1 MHTPLFRSLAFKNRS
16 FWSVFAI
23 RMLSPMSLPV
33 GCRDLTSVI
42 YDSSKQLSPAY
53 FNQNVDQINYDKI
66 VRYAL
71 DVSKTLLVDFLDG
84 ESLSYYEYFEI
95 NESLIE
101 FFVKIHI
108 ANANVWDNEDPCRQY
123 TGTGDLSHI
132 PKCKQGIDIANQR
145 RNDLV
150 EKCDDAFC
158 ASIATY
164 GLPIDRNAR
173 LASEGLG
180 SLLDRMSIN
189 SLKLYHTILLTHEK
203 QGDMRDK
210 LIGKIG
216 AIINQNM
223 MLATQC
229 DNMIYDML
237 HGNLTYI
244 KFKQYKLYNSADT
257 NSHYQ
262 R

>member
-1 MHTPLFRSLAFKNRS
+1 M
-16 FWSVFAI
+16 
-23 RMLSPMSLPV
+23 
-33 GCRDLTSVI
+33 
-42 YDSSKQLSPAY
+42 
-53 FNQNVDQINYDKI
+53 
-66 VRYAL
+66 
-71 DVSKTLLVDFLDG
+71 
-84 ESLSYYEYFEI
+84 
-95 NESLIE
+95 
-101 FFVKIHI
+101 VKK
-108 ANANVWDNEDPCRQY
+108 AE
-123 TGTGDLSHI
+123 
-132 PKCKQGIDIANQR
+132 
-145 RNDLV
+145 
-150 EKCDDAFC
+150 
-158 ASIATY
+158 
-164 GLPIDRNAR
+164 
-173 LASEGLG
+173 
-180 SLLDRMSIN
+180 
-189 SLKLYHTILLTHEK
+189 EK